1 METELVFAQF
11 SVLFEQ
17 TSCLEV
23 QFVKTAML
31 FNSFIFTLN
40 ICISFIT
47 RQEETLNKSVG
58 EGKIFYQPDEADDFD
73 EEDPDDDL
81 DI

>member
-1 METELVFAQF
+1 MELAPLTWQLIRYI
-11 SVLFEQ
+11 
-17 TSCLEV
+17 EV
-23 QFVKTAML
+23 YL
-31 FNSFIFTLN
+31 LL
-40 ICISFIT
+40 C
-47 RQEETLNKSVG
+47 RQEDTLIKSVG